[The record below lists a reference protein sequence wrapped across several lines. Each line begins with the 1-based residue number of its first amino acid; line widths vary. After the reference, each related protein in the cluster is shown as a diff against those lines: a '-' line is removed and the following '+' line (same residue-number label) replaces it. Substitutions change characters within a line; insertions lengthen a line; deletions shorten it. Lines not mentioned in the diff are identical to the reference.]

1 MNSTDVLRNS
11 FSSNLGVPYRLTKT
25 DKSAVP
31 TFSNSILPQEV
42 LKEPDLLKCFQTYID
57 LLCSHG
63 KESQLES
70 QIPQSTTLSQPA
82 FLATNEEKVAREKI
96 GELTSEEKDLNIQVQ
111 DSRTKDLQK
120 AKDVNQCTEKIRTVK
135 YLLGEL
141 KALGVEHGKYFLSN
155 LLKHG
160 VNSK

>member
-1 MNSTDVLRNS
+1 MNSTDILRNT
-11 FSSNLGVPYRLTKT
+11 FSSNLGVPCRVTKT

-31 TFSNSILPQEV
+31 TFTNSILPQEV

-70 QIPQSTTLSQPA
+70 QIPPSATLSQPA
-82 FLATNEEKVAREKI
+82 FLATNEDKVAREKI
-96 GELTSEEKDLNIQVQ
+96 GESEEKDLNIQVQ
-111 DSRTKDLQK
+111 DSRIKDLQK
-120 AKDVNQCTEKIRTVK
+120 AKDVNQITEKIRTVK

-155 LLKHG
+155 FLK
-160 VNSK
+160 S